1 MTVRTIALPALALAL
16 LAAACAKQGNEAGGG
31 PTVGGSSASSATG
44 TASSTAS
51 ASGTSSPTAA
61 ASPLIEDGRNFAFIK
76 SVDVSADPPTITY
89 DLAYFLTGDAATQAA
104 KDHGD
109 EAPPPNDYYI
119 VNDNRRLRTVPLA
132 SGARLVLLDWN
143 HCCDVTFDG
152 DLTAFAEA
160 INSGKDVTVGDETY
174 KGGSSPYWLVARNGR
189 ILRVEEQFL
198 P

>member
-1 MTVRTIALPALALAL
+1 MTVRRIALPALAFAL
-16 LAAACAKQGNEAGGG
+16 LAAGCAGRANEPGVPSSSG
-31 PTVGGSSASSATG
+31 SASSSSTG
-44 TASSTAS
+44 TGSSTAS
-51 ASGTSSPTAA
+51 ASASPTAA
-61 ASPLIEDGRNFAFIK
+61 ASPLIENGRNFAFVK

-119 VNDNRRLRTVPLA
+119 VNDNPRLRTVPLA